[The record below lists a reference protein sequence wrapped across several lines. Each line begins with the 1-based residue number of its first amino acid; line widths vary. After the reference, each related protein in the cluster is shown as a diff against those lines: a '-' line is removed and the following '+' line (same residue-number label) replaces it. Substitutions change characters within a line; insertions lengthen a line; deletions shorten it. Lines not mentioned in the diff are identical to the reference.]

1 VKETTIVTTDLSER
15 ETSDRLIAF
24 IRERF
29 LSGDPGG
36 ELDEDSPL
44 LEWGILNSLNTAILI
59 SHIRDEMG
67 IDVAFEMIDPRAFK
81 SVRGLASALR
91 PHAAQP

>member
-1 VKETTIVTTDLSER
+1 MTTTDLSER
-15 ETSDRLIAF
+15 EISDRLLAF

-36 ELDEDSPL
+36 ELGEDSPL
-44 LEWGILNSLNTAILI
+44 LEWGILNSLNTALLV

-67 IDVAFEMIDPRAFK
+67 IDVAFETIDPRAFK
-81 SVRGLASALR
+81 SVRGLTAALS
-91 PHAAQP
+91 PYAAQG